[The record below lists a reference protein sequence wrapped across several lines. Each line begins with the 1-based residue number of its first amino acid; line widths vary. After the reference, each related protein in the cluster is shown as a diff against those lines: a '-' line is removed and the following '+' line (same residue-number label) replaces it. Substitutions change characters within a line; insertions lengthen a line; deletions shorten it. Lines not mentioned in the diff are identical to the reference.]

1 MDFKF
6 MAHVGDIKW
15 GQVPCYESSFRD
27 VAEMFTH
34 PSNAI
39 NYDPKDCFF
48 VPGDNEFQDCQSKT
62 DAWGWWMQCEAQPT
76 YPGNLCLDRASSLTQ
91 HSPQYRFWQWRRPKY
106 TWILH
111 VIGS

>member
-39 NYDPKDCFF
+39 NYDPKDCLF

-62 DAWGWWMQCEAQPT
+62 DAWGWWMKCEAQPS
-76 YPGNLCLDRASSLTQ
+76 YPGNLCLDMVSSLTQ
-91 HSPQYRFWQWRRPKY
+91 HSPQYRFW
-106 TWILH
+106 
-111 VIGS
+111 